1 MLSPR
6 PTEGSDLDGDDERR
20 NGEDD
25 TGYCSE
31 DVNMSETDDSDS
43 DSDMDDERNCQESK
57 DCNGGDVEPE
67 EEVDKLA
74 DDSGD
79 DAIVCNH

>member
-1 MLSPR
+1 
-6 PTEGSDLDGDDERR
+6 
-20 NGEDD
+20 
-25 TGYCSE
+25 
-31 DVNMSETDDSDS
+31 MSETDASDS

-67 EEVDKLA
+67 EEVDKLV